1 MRARQAF
8 SSSVGTKLL
17 IALTGLALVG
27 FLIVHLAGNLLL
39 FFGPA
44 KFNDYAHSLISNPLV
59 VPAELGLLAIFV
71 LHVVKAIANFLNNRK
86 ARNERYETRTWAGGP
101 SRKTWASTTM
111 ILSGLLT
118 LVFVPLHLI
127 TFKYGPHYPSVEAG
141 VRDLF
146 RLVVEVFQSPVY
158 TLFYVVSMV
167 VLGFHLRHGVSSSLQ
182 SLGLIPARWTRV
194 FLVAGW
200 LLALAVAAGFVII
213 PVYVYL
219 FIHPGS
225 PVQP

>member
-39 FFGPA
+39 FVGPA

-59 VPAELGLLAIFV
+59 VPAELGLMAIFL
-71 LHVVKAIANFLNNRK
+71 LHVIRAVTNFFNNRK
-86 ARNERYETRTWAGGP
+86 ARPERYETRAWAGGP
-101 SRKTWASTTM
+101 SRKSWASTTM

-118 LVFVPLHLI
+118 LAFVPIHLI
-127 TFKYGPHYPSVEAG
+127 TFKYGPHYASSEAG

-158 TLFYVVSMV
+158 VFFYVVSMV
-167 VLGFHLRHGVSSSLQ
+167 VLGMHLRHGVSSSLQ

-194 FLVAGW
+194 FLATGW

-213 PVYVYL
+213 PVYIFL
-219 FIHPGS
+219 FVHPGS
-225 PVQP
+225 AVQP